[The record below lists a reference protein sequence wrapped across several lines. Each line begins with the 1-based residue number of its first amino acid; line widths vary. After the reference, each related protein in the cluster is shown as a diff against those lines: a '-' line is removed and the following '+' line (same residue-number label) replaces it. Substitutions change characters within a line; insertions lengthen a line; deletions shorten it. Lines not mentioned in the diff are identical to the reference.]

1 MGAEDLVCL
10 GETVRF
16 SKSLT
21 SLRMEGFSRMA
32 EIIPVLIALQVNIE
46 NVVKFFLIEN
56 VFSKQNKNH

>member
-16 SKSLT
+16 TKCLS

-32 EIIPVLIALQVNIE
+32 EIIPVLIALQV
-46 NVVKFFLIEN
+46 
-56 VFSKQNKNH
+56 KN